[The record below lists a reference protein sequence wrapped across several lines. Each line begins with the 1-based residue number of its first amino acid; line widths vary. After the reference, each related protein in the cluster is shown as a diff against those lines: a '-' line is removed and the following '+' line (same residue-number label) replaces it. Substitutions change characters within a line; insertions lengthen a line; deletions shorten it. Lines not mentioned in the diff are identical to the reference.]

1 MLGLEDLG
9 QLLRGVDLIV
19 HGQAGLAGVE
29 GGQLLGLVAQDGDA
43 VGLQILQGQLQI
55 QDGLGPGADDHH
67 VGLAQLFQVG
77 GDIHGGLCAAMHAA
91 DAAGGEDLDARH
103 VGDHH
108 GGGHGGG
115 AVSPLGDQHS
125 QVPAGSLGHGL
136 ALLAQVLDLVLGQAG
151 LQAAAQNGDGGGD
164 CAVGTDDLLD
174 LEGSLHVL
182 GVGHPVGDDGG
193 FQRHDGLALGQG
205 LGNFGIHVKILIQV
219 IHG

>member
-1 MLGLEDLG
+1 
-9 QLLRGVDLIV
+9 
-19 HGQAGLAGVE
+19 
-29 GGQLLGLVAQDGDA
+29 
-43 VGLQILQGQLQI
+43 
-55 QDGLGPGADDHH
+55 
-67 VGLAQLFQVG
+67 
-77 GDIHGGLCAAMHAA
+77 MHAA
-91 DAAGGEDLDARH
+91 DAAGGEDLDASH

-151 LQAAAQNGDGGGD
+151 LQAAAQNGDGSGD

-174 LEGSLHVL
+174 LEGGLHVL

-193 FQRHDGLALGQG
+193 FQGYDGLALGHG